1 MFVKLLKYEIY
12 NITRSF
18 WILFYT
24 VLVGLIEMVLL
35 KSSDD
40 LDKVVVSLTNI
51 DIIIVPLISL
61 IFSLT
66 YFYSNRQFI
75 EVLLTQPINRKVIY
89 LSDYFSVA
97 LSLSLAFGIGS
108 IVPFAFYGY
117 IYDKFIIY
125 FFSQIILT
133 FIFTSIGYFIAI
145 LNDDRVVGIGV
156 SLILWFFF
164 LVIFDSLIFYIVVFF
179 SDYPI
184 EKFIGFL
191 IMFNPLDLVRIYIFY
206 NLGLSELL
214 GVSGIILSEFIQKY
228 SFFPIFLL
236 LGWNI
241 IFINLS
247 LFKFLKKDF

>member
-89 LSDYFSVA
+89 LSDYF
-97 LSLSLAFGIGS
+97 L
-108 IVPFAFYGY
+108 
-117 IYDKFIIY
+117 
-125 FFSQIILT
+125 
-133 FIFTSIGYFIAI
+133 
-145 LNDDRVVGIGV
+145 
-156 SLILWFFF
+156 
-164 LVIFDSLIFYIVVFF
+164 
-179 SDYPI
+179 
-184 EKFIGFL
+184 
-191 IMFNPLDLVRIYIFY
+191 
-206 NLGLSELL
+206 
-214 GVSGIILSEFIQKY
+214 
-228 SFFPIFLL
+228 
-236 LGWNI
+236 
-241 IFINLS
+241 
-247 LFKFLKKDF
+247 